1 MSRFTA
7 ASRLPHPQT
16 VFPFAL
22 SALCCALF
30 APLALAADPV
40 DEHAGHVRE
49 LSPTVVTAVAPSSP
63 LTIVT
68 NPKDP
73 RQPVPASDGGDY
85 LKTIPGF
92 ALIRNGGTN
101 GDPVLRGMF
110 GSRLNILT
118 NGGMMLGA
126 CPGRMDAPTS
136 YISPE
141 TYDQLTVIKGPQTV
155 LWGPGASAGTIL
167 FEREPEHFG
176 ELGTRVNASLLAGSN
191 GRFDKT
197 IDAAAGGPLGYVR
210 VIGNTAHA
218 DDYKDGNGDTVPS
231 RYDKWNGDIA
241 LGWTPDADTLLELTA
256 GKGDGEARSAGRGMD
271 GSQYKRESLGLRFE
285 KSNIGEVLDK
295 VEAQVYYNYA
305 DHVMDN
311 YTLRTPSGTGMMAGP
326 MASNVDRR
334 TLGARIKATW
344 RWADYQLISGID
356 AQTNEHRKRMGM
368 GIDTYKDQNWSKDA
382 DFHNYGAFGELTWY
396 AAERDRV
403 ITGARLDR
411 ASAKDFRAR
420 LGSGMMSKPNPTLD
434 KTRAD
439 TLPSGFVRYE
449 HDLAD
454 SPTTVYAGLGHAQR
468 FPDYWELFSPSSG
481 PAGSVNAF
489 DAIKPEKTTQLDM
502 GLQYKTERLEAWA
515 SVYAGEIRDYILFD
529 YAKGSSQA
537 QNVNARVMGGELGA
551 AYQLTARWKA
561 DATLA
566 YAWGKNTTDGKA
578 LPQMPPLDTRLGLT
592 YSEDDWSAGALWRV
606 VARQDRIDR
615 NAGNVVGKDYDKSA
629 GFGVFSLNGAYRI
642 SKNLKVSAGVDNLLD
657 KNYSEH
663 LNMAGNAGYGYPAS
677 DPTPINEPGRT
688 LWTKIDVSF

>member
-7 ASRLPHPQT
+7 ASRLP
-16 VFPFAL
+16 FAL
-22 SALCCALF
+22 STLCCAI
-30 APLALAADPV
+30 LATTAVA
-40 DEHAGHVRE
+40 DEHAAHSNE
-49 LSPTVVTAVAPSSP
+49 LSPLVITAIAPSSP

-118 NGGMMLGA
+118 NGGEMLGA

-141 TYDQLTVIKGPQTV
+141 TYDKLTVIKGPQTV

-271 GSQYKRESLGLRFE
+271 GSQYQRESLGLRFE
-285 KSNIGEVLDK
+285 KSNIGDVLDK
-295 VEAQVYYNYA
+295 IEAQVYYNYA

-382 DFHNYGAFGELTWY
+382 DFHNYGAFGEL
-396 AAERDRV
+396 
-403 ITGARLDR
+403 I
-411 ASAKDFRAR
+411 
-420 LGSGMMSKPNPTLD
+420 
-434 KTRAD
+434 
-439 TLPSGFVRYE
+439 
-449 HDLAD
+449 
-454 SPTTVYAGLGHAQR
+454 
-468 FPDYWELFSPSSG
+468 
-481 PAGSVNAF
+481 
-489 DAIKPEKTTQLDM
+489 
-502 GLQYKTERLEAWA
+502 
-515 SVYAGEIRDYILFD
+515 
-529 YAKGSSQA
+529 
-537 QNVNARVMGGELGA
+537 
-551 AYQLTARWKA
+551 
-561 DATLA
+561 
-566 YAWGKNTTDGKA
+566 
-578 LPQMPPLDTRLGLT
+578 
-592 YSEDDWSAGALWRV
+592 
-606 VARQDRIDR
+606 
-615 NAGNVVGKDYDKSA
+615 
-629 GFGVFSLNGAYRI
+629 
-642 SKNLKVSAGVDNLLD
+642 
-657 KNYSEH
+657 
-663 LNMAGNAGYGYPAS
+663 
-677 DPTPINEPGRT
+677 
-688 LWTKIDVSF
+688 

>member
-7 ASRLPHPQT
+7 ASRLP
-16 VFPFAL
+16 FAL
-22 SALCCALF
+22 STLCCAV
-30 APLALAADPV
+30 LATTAVA
-40 DEHAGHVRE
+40 DEHAAHSNE
-49 LSPTVVTAVAPSSP
+49 LSPLVITAIAPSSP

-118 NGGMMLGA
+118 NGGEMLGA

-141 TYDQLTVIKGPQTV
+141 TYDKLTVIKGPQTV

-241 LGWTPDADTLLELTA
+241 VGWTPDADTLLELTA

-285 KSNIGEVLDK
+285 KSNIGDVLDK
-295 VEAQVYYNYA
+295 IEAQVYYNYA

-396 AAERDRV
+396 AAERDRL

-411 ASAKDFRAR
+411 ASAKDYRAR

-449 HDLAD
+449 HDLSD
-454 SPTTVYAGLGHAQR
+454 SPTTLYAGLGHTQR

-481 PAGSVNAF
+481 PTGSVNAF
-489 DAIKPEKTTQLDM
+489 DAIKPEKTTQLDA
-502 GLQYKTERLEAWA
+502 GLQYKTDTLEAWA

-529 YAKGSSQA
+529 YTKGSSQA
-537 QNVNARVMGGELGA
+537 QNINARVMGGELGA
-551 AYQLTARWKA
+551 AYQLTSNWKA

-566 YAWGKNTTDGKA
+566 YAWGKNTSDGKA

-615 NAGNVVGKDYDKSA
+615 NAGNVVGKDFGKSA

-642 SKNLKVSAGVDNLLD
+642 NKNLKVSAGVDNLLD

-663 LNMAGNAGYGYPAS
+663 LNMAGNAGYGYPAN
-677 DPTPINEPGRT
+677 DPRAINEPGRT
-688 LWTKIDVSF
+688 LWTKVDVSF